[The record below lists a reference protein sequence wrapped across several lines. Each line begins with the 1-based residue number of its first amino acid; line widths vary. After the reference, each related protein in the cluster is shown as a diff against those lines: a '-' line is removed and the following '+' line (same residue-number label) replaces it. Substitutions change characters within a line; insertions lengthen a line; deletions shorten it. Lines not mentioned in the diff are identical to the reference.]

1 MKRSGFR
8 KVIDRAV
15 TSFTRVCK
23 YICLDRIYDMLYEW
37 RQIEHVHEAENM
49 YYMMISFISA
59 HNDAQE
65 VMTEMF
71 DVHDRCASSPPSSS
85 LPSSLTSPLPSP
97 PLSPPPELCRKTCE
111 QLLKRVRTDRRRWV
125 GSKCSKCPSSI
136 PILTTVSPLS
146 ALGSVNHQAQAKL
159 DYLSSK
165 CDICKN
171 VHAKAKDF
179 QLPRILLLMQAK
191 EIELM
196 LKRGIKVSLV
206 HTNTDYCLPTFCT
219 WIPTTTIIYPLDP
232 NRQVS

>member
-1 MKRSGFR
+1 
-8 KVIDRAV
+8 
-15 TSFTRVCK
+15 
-23 YICLDRIYDMLYEW
+23 MLYEW

-71 DVHDRCASSPPSSS
+71 DVHDRCAAILTLISHYSSLPSS

-97 PLSPPPELCRKTCE
+97 PLSPPPDLCRKTCE
-111 QLLKRVRTDRRRWV
+111 QLIKRVRTDRRRWV

-196 LKRGIKVSLV
+196 LKRGEHQCSKVSLV